1 MIGLFV
7 WQKNGGSMLVFE
19 DRFTNKSFFKMF
31 SDVTIVVIIVIDVA
45 ALILALTVLTSIWRE
60 VFLVSALLMIVVFL
74 PLINLMKRLSINR
87 KITFKTDGKCINV
100 LMGKSRVAKLNIPV
114 SIQKGTGL
122 ETYFTNGSMTV
133 RRLFVTDGEETLVIG
148 EEINSST
155 MENFDSK
162 PQPSELF
169 AQNPGTLGRLETAL
183 SKYLKA
189 NQIIDQSSSIYENPI
204 P

>member
-1 MIGLFV
+1 M
-7 WQKNGGSMLVFE
+7 VFE
-19 DRFTNKSFFKMF
+19 DRFTNKVFLK
-31 SDVTIVVIIVIDVA
+31 TITDLSIVAIIVIDVV

-74 PLINLMKRLSINR
+74 PFIKLTKSLSINR
-87 KITFKTDGKCINV
+87 KITFETDGKRINV

-133 RRLFVTDGEETLVIG
+133 RRLFVTDGEEILVIG

-162 PQPSELF
+162 PQPSDLF
-169 AQNPGTLGRLETAL
+169 AQNPGTLDKLEIAL
-183 SKYLKA
+183 SKYLRA
-189 NQIIDQSSSIYENPI
+189 NHNIAQSSTIFQNPI